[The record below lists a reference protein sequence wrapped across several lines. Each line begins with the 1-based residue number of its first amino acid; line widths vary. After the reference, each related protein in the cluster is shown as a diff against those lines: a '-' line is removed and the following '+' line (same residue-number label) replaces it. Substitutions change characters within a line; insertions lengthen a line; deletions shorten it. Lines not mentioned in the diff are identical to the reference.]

1 MKRFGLVDCHCFYV
15 SAERLFRPELLGKPV
30 VALSMTA
37 VPYLEATKPKPLA

>member
-30 VALSMTA
+30 VALSTTA
-37 VPYLEATKPKPLA
+37 AP